1 MRFYLKHFH
10 LGCDVYYESISTV
23 PYGTLKINTLFGGS
37 MPGITRQVAIKKTNK
52 QDKAKKGMR
61 GEARKQAILFAAI
74 ALIADE
80 GAHNLSMASVA
91 SRAKA
96 SKETL
101 YRHFHDRNGLLIELL
116 RYFSVANQ
124 SACPVAQSSE
134 TFFDGLK
141 RLGVWYLTMAV
152 RPETLSFYRFVVG
165 LVEESPVLGE
175 AFTLQITQPILEIFE
190 DLLTTHAIPGNH
202 KMLAQQYL
210 GLIQG
215 KLWNRALVEANFV
228 VSKTDIATQVEAGAK
243 LMNIALSVN

>member
-1 MRFYLKHFH
+1 
-10 LGCDVYYESISTV
+10 
-23 PYGTLKINTLFGGS
+23 
-37 MPGITRQVAIKKTNK
+37 MPGDINQIANNQTNK
-52 QDKAKKGMR
+52 QGKAKGMR

-74 ALIADE
+74 ALIAEE

-101 YRHFHDRNGLLIELL
+101 YRHFHDRDGLLIELL
-116 RYFSVANQ
+116 HYFSVANK
-124 SACPVAQSSE
+124 SACPAGKSNE
-134 TFFDGLK
+134 TLLDGLN

-165 LVEESPVLGE
+165 LVEKSPSLGE
-175 AFTLQITQPILEIFE
+175 AFTLQITQPILEQFE
-190 DLLTTHAIPGNH
+190 NLLHAHKITGDH

-215 KLWNRALVEANFV
+215 KFWNRALVEANFV
-228 VSKTDIATQVEAGAK
+228 ASKTDIQAQVYAGAV
-243 LMNIALSVN
+243 LMNKALCLRE